1 MKNHAR
7 KTGILVSA
15 LTTLLPMAA
24 HADFVADSSL
34 KLDLRNFYLDRTY
47 SGSTDAVGSWSQG
60 FDLQYTSGYTSTP
73 IAVGLDASGQ
83 FAAKLDGEGNDGSL
97 PYNTADQD
105 TADTYSRAGV
115 TAKFKY
121 SRTELKVGDHRPRLP
136 IAFDDTSRQ
145 LDTIYEGAVIESKEI
160 DKLNLT
166 AGRFWQA
173 VTRQSSDKEDFYL
186 WGTNGSLRSDGL
198 DFAGATYDFTPGLQG
213 SYFIG
218 ILNDIYKQ
226 QYLGF
231 TYKTKLGDFGSAT
244 DVRYFKN
251 EEDGDAFYG
260 DIDNRAFGVKS
271 ALMTGGHMV
280 ALSYQKMNG
289 DSIFPTLNGYVPQPY
304 LVNWSSVAFVRP
316 DERSIGLTY
325 AYDFKDSLPGFKV
338 LARYIKGTDV
348 DVGTETNAS
357 ESEKN
362 LFLTYTLQEGSLK
375 GLTFDL
381 RNIRVGKSFAADYNE
396 YRFITT
402 YTVNF

>member
-7 KTGILVSA
+7 KTGILISA
-15 LTTLLPMAA
+15 LTSVLPLAA

-34 KLDLRNFYLDRTY
+34 KLDLRNFYLDREY
-47 SGSTDAVGSWSQG
+47 SGATASVGSWSQG
-60 FDLQYTSGYTSTP
+60 FDLQFTSGYTDTT
-73 IAVGLDASGQ
+73 VKMGLDASGQ
-83 FAAKLDGEGNDGSL
+83 FASRLDSEGNDGSL
-97 PYNTADQD
+97 PYDTVEQD
-105 TADTYSRAGV
+105 TSDHYGRAGA

-121 SRTELKVGDHRPRLP
+121 SQTELKIGDHRPKLP
-136 IAFDDTSRQ
+136 IAFDDSSRQ
-145 LDTIYEGAVIESKEI
+145 LDTIYEGAVLESKEVTG
-160 DKLNLT
+160 LNLT
-166 AGRFWQA
+166 AGRFWKG
-173 VTRQSSDKEDFYL
+173 VTRQSSDKEEFYL
-186 WGTNGSLRSDGL
+186 WGSSGALRSDGL
-198 DFAGATYDFTPGLQG
+198 DFAGATYDVTPGLQG

-226 QYLGF
+226 QYLGV
-231 TYKTKLGDFGSAT
+231 TYKTKFGDVGSAT

-251 EEDGDAFYG
+251 TEDGDAYYG
-260 DIDNRAFGVKS
+260 EIDNRSFGVKS
-271 ALMTGGHMV
+271 ALMAGPHMV
-280 ALSYQKMNG
+280 SLAYQKMNG
-289 DSIFPTLNGYVPQPY
+289 DSMFPTLNGYIPQPY

-325 AYDFKDSLPGFKV
+325 AYDFKDSVPGLKL

-348 DVGTETNAS
+348 DVGAETNAS

-362 LFLTYTLQEGSLK
+362 VFLSYTLQEGNLK

-381 RNIRVGKSFAADYNE
+381 RNIRVAKSFADDYNE